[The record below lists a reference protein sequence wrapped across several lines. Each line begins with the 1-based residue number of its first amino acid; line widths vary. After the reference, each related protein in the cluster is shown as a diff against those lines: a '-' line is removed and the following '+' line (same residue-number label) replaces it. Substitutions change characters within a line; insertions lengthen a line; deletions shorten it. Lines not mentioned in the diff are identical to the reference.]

1 MLSRLEAPIEPCSA
15 LPIDLRQAVT
25 SKGYTPPLKQL
36 PELLALLGEADDTAT
51 ATATALAI
59 RRMGAAVL
67 PDLLRAIP
75 GSQRPQRG
83 RLTELIGRFAAASSP
98 GSQADEAFHLLL
110 ELLDDHDLKTQ
121 LNAAAALGRRRC
133 AESEA
138 ALLAA
143 LAKQPR
149 RELQLALI
157 RALGKVGGGAAQ
169 AALAQSRPA
178 SDPSAL
184 QVTDRAMLILQRE
197 QSRTHQAVIA
207 DTVPLDQ
214 PRRFWLHA
222 RDGLEHLLADE
233 ARELGYE
240 QVQVIAP
247 GRVEMLSARPLADL
261 WRLRLMTDAG
271 LPMAPQ
277 SGPVEV
283 AVASALRQAESLL
296 LKLTCSVSTADS
308 GAAAPVRYRI
318 DWPEASKAQLWSMAG
333 HLMVAC
339 PKLVND
345 PTLSTWDLN
354 IHQDAGKTQI
364 ELRPK
369 RWLDPR
375 FSYRHGFV
383 PAASHPTI
391 AAALARVAAAGAGDI
406 VWDPF
411 VGSGSE
417 LIECGLSAPVQGLYG
432 TDSDPAAISVA
443 QGNAATAKLQASLH
457 LSVGDF
463 SAYSGPQPS
472 LIITNPPMGRR
483 VQRGQLAEVLT
494 RFAEHAANTLAPGGR
509 LVWLAPL
516 PVRTNPIFQRHGFRP
531 LLLQTV
537 DMGGFPAELQHLVK
551 SR

>member
-1 MLSRLEAPIEPCSA
+1 MLSPLEAPIEPRAA
-15 LPIDLRQAVT
+15 LSLDLRQAVT
-25 SKGYTPPLKQL
+25 SKGYTPSLKQL
-36 PELLALLGEADDTAT
+36 PKLLALLGEAEGTAAAT
-51 ATATALAI
+51 AMAI
-59 RRMGAAVL
+59 RRMGTAVL

-75 GSQRPQRG
+75 DSQRPQRG

-98 GSQADEAFHLLL
+98 GSKADEGFQLLL

-133 AESEA
+133 VESEA

-197 QSRTHQAVIA
+197 QSRIHQSVIA
-207 DTVPLDQ
+207 DTVPLGQ
-214 PRRFWLHA
+214 PQRFWLHA

-233 ARELGYE
+233 ARKLGYE
-240 QVQVIAP
+240 KVQVIAP
-247 GRVEMLSARPLADL
+247 GRVEMISARALADL
-261 WRLRLMTDAG
+261 WCLRLMTDAG

-277 SGPVEV
+277 TGPVEV
-283 AVASALRQAESLL
+283 AVAAALRQAESLL
-296 LKLTCSVSTADS
+296 LKLTSSAGDS
-308 GAAAPVRYRI
+308 AVVAPVRYRI

-339 PKLVND
+339 PTLVND
-345 PTLSTWDLN
+345 PTLSTWDLH

-375 FSYRHGFV
+375 FSYRRGFV

-417 LIECGLSAPVQGLYG
+417 LIECGLFSPVQGLYG
-432 TDSDPAAISVA
+432 TDSDPTAISVA
-443 QGNAATAKLQASLH
+443 QGNVAAANLQASLH

-483 VQRGQLAEVLT
+483 VQRGQLAEVLI
-494 RFAEHAANTLAPGGR
+494 RFAEYAANTLAPGGR

-516 PVRTNPIFQRHGFRP
+516 PVRTNPVFQRHGFRP

-551 SR
+551 PM